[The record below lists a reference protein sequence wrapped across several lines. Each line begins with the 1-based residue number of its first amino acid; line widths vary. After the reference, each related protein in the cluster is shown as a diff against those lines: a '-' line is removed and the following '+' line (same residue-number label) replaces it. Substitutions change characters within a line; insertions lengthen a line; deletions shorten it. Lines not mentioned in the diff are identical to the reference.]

1 MRKPPNKSD
10 SVQQEP
16 EDNLDAAMEMVAD
29 TMLPTRKVSVSG
41 DESPSQAQ
49 VIVRT
54 TEEERERWKSA
65 SAASG
70 MSMSEWI
77 RDLASKAAKAK
88 LECQHPIDKRK
99 VYPWSETCLQCGKR
113 IRG

>member
-1 MRKPPNKSD
+1 MRKPPNETP
-10 SVQQEP
+10 SVPQEP
-16 EDNLDAAMEMVAD
+16 EDNLDAAMEMVAE
-29 TMLPTRKVSVSG
+29 TMSLTRKVSVSG

-54 TEEERERWKSA
+54 TEEERERRKSA
-65 SAASG
+65 AAASG

-77 RDLASKAAKAK
+77 RDLASKAAKEK
-88 LECQHPIDKRK
+88 LECQHPTNKRQ
-99 VYPWSETCLQCGKR
+99 VYPWSETCLRCGKR

>member
-1 MRKPPNKSD
+1 MRKPPKESD
-10 SVQQEP
+10 SLQQGP
-16 EDNLDAAMEMVAD
+16 EDNLEAAMEMVAE
-29 TMLPTRKVSVSG
+29 TMSPTRKVSVSG

-65 SAASG
+65 AAASG

-77 RDLASKAAKAK
+77 RDLASKAAKEK
-88 LECQHPIDKRK
+88 LECQHPFDKRK

-113 IRG
+113 LRG